1 MCSPSLP
8 LPLPSLYIWAD
19 MNVCISVSTL
29 VVTSSQ
35 TWVSFLS
42 SCQAPGLLKIIVVV
56 IVSVIAIIVVVI
68 GA

>member
-1 MCSPSLP
+1 M
-8 LPLPSLYIWAD
+8 
-19 MNVCISVSTL
+19 
-29 VVTSSQ
+29 TSSQ

-56 IVSVIAIIVVVI
+56 IVSVITIIVVVI